1 MRGIKKSMYN
11 QVKARKELLAEGE
24 DKLKEWEV
32 LSNTTTLNL
41 KTICMEIDN
50 AYEGTGG
57 INLKP
62 FYQRDYKFT
71 RKDESLLIESLL
83 AGIPVPTIYLASDTT
98 KVPHISNVIDGQH
111 RLFAVYRFI
120 NNKFSLTGLE
130 KYEFL
135 NNKKFNE
142 LNPTIQNKLL
152 YQVSLT
158 LQFIHIQNNP
168 ELEIEIFTRYNKGTH
183 PLTSQE
189 IRNVV
194 YSCLFNDWLNE
205 KLLKYKEDSSLN
217 EIYNISTS
225 RFKDKAVH
233 GDLYVMFSILSNGIN
248 QDYYASREY
257 IDEFMKN
264 VSKLND
270 SEQMKYIEQYE
281 TFLENLNILIKKLY
295 VDNGIQNPFSK
306 EIYKNIN
313 KRNHKFQT
321 SIMMIMVQVYKKML
335 DYPTDVID
343 NNIVKLREAIKNGFI
358 TNGFDKI
365 TSSTTEP
372 KLVQKTYEYILAEV
386 LNTLEY

>member
-1 MRGIKKSMYN
+1 MNNDN
-11 QVKARKELLAEGE
+11 QTRKDLLDKGE
-24 DKLKEWEV
+24 NKLKEWEV

-50 AYEGTGG
+50 VEKGFGG

-83 AGIPVPTIYLASDTT
+83 AGIPIPTIYLASDTT

-120 NNKFSLTGLE
+120 NNKFALTGLE

-135 NNKKFNE
+135 NDKKFDD

-194 YSCLFNDWLNE
+194 FSCKFNDWLSNKILE
-205 KLLKYKEDSSLN
+205 FKEDNILK
-217 EIYNISTS
+217 EIYNISST
-225 RFKDKAVH
+225 RYKNKTIH
-233 GDLYVMFSILSNGIN
+233 GEMYVMFSILKNGID
-248 QDYYASREY
+248 QDYYASTEY
-257 IDEFMKN
+257 IDEFMKR
-264 VSKLND
+264 VSKLGEIDQDEYIRHHD
-270 SEQMKYIEQYE
+270 S
-281 TFLENLNILIKKLY
+281 LLNSINYLVIKLY
-295 VDNGIQNPFSK
+295 VDYGIQNPFSK
-306 EIYKNIN
+306 EIYKSLN

-321 SIMMIMVQVYKKML
+321 SIMMIMSQIYLKL
-335 DYPTDVID
+335 LQYPIELVES
-343 NNIVKLREAIKNGFI
+343 NLNELREAIRKGFI
-358 TNGFDKI
+358 ANGFDKI

-372 KLVQKTYEYILAEV
+372 KLVQKTYEYILSEV
-386 LNTLEY
+386 VKTIENK